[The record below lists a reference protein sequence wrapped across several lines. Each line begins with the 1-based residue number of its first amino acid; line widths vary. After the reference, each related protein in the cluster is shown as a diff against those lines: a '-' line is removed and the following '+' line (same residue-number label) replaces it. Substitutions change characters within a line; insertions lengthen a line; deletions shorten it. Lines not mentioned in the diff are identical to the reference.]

1 MPPMQS
7 STAFR
12 GVGVRLDERARNAFG
27 AVQGYYVLSVRAV
40 SRIVRPPIYARDMLA
55 QMESIG
61 ADSFP
66 IVAILSVFVGMALSL
81 QIVAEFVRL
90 GLQMYAGTVIGISI
104 ISEIGPVLSAVVFA
118 GRNGSGIAS
127 ELGSMVLRNQV
138 DTLRVFGIDPIRK
151 LITPRIV
158 AAVLMLPCLTVLG
171 DLIAL
176 AGGAYI
182 AVILENRS
190 LTIYT
195 HAVRATLRPRY
206 VIPGLTKP
214 LVFGFIVASVACYL
228 GFTTRG
234 GAQGLKSSTTK
245 AFVVSTTLIIVA
257 DFIVTKVVLLL
268 IR

>member
-1 MPPMQS
+1 MQS
-7 STAFR
+7 STAVR
-12 GVGVRLDERARNAFG
+12 RAGARLDEHARAAFG
-27 AVQGYYVLSVRAV
+27 AVQGYYVLTLRAIT
-40 SRIVRPPIYARDMLA
+40 RLVRPPIYTRDMLA
-55 QMESIG
+55 QMEALG

-66 IVAILSVFVGMALSL
+66 IVAILSMFVGMALSL

-90 GLQMYAGTVIGISI
+90 GLQMYAGRVIGISI
-104 ISEIGPVLSAVVFA
+104 ISEIGPVLTAVVFA
-118 GRNGSGIAS
+118 GRNGAGIAS

-151 LITPRIV
+151 LITPRIA

-190 LTIYT
+190 LTVYT
-195 HAVRATLRPRY
+195 HAIRATLRPRY
-206 VIPGLTKP
+206 VVPGLTKP
-214 LVFGFIVASVACYL
+214 LVFGLIISSVSCYL
-228 GFTTRG
+228 GFTTKG

-245 AFVVSTTLIIVA
+245 AFVISTSLIIVA
-257 DFIVTKVVLLL
+257 DFLVTKIVLLL